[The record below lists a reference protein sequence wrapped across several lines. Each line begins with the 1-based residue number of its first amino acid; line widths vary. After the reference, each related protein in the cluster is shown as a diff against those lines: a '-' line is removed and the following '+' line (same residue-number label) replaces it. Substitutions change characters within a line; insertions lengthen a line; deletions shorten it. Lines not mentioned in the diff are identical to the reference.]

1 MTASTLGR
9 GVGTRFGSGWI
20 SGVLGVVLSALAAG
34 GVLCL
39 RFPALLTTPDA
50 RGYYP
55 LEIVRFLIYACLVAG
70 FGLGTLSLLLRR
82 EKWLGAAALLLA
94 TVATLLGGATAEI
107 GPLGSSHVYAGLDWF
122 LLDMLVLGLVF
133 IPLERAFSRLREQP
147 IFRPQWR
154 TDLVHFAMSHLL
166 VQATVLLTLAPAT
179 LLFAWAVRPTLQ
191 RVVQAQPLVLQF
203 VEIVLVADLAQYV
216 VHRTFHQVPW
226 LWRFHAIHH
235 SAEAMDWLAGSRLHL
250 VDIVVTRG
258 LSFVP
263 LYLLGFSPPAVYA
276 YLVFVA
282 FHAVFIHAN
291 VRFRFRPIE
300 RLVVTPR
307 YHHWHHAAA
316 PEAVDRNFAVHVPI
330 LDRLFGTRYFP
341 EGRWPDAYGLA
352 GPPVPDGWVRQLL
365 WPLARRAHTG
375 ADVH

>member
-82 EKWLGAAALLLA
+82 EKWLGAVALLLA
-94 TVATLLGGATAEI
+94 TVATLLGGATAEV
-107 GPLGSSHVYAGLDWF
+107 GPLGASHVYAGLDWF

-179 LLFAWAVRPTLQ
+179 LLFAWAVRPALQ

-330 LDRLFGTRYFP
+330 LDRLFGTSYFP

-352 GPPVPDGWVRQLL
+352 GPPVPDGWVRQLV
-365 WPLARRAHTG
+365 WPLGRRAHAA